1 METISRQ
8 TVLEV
13 LDNGW
18 GNYVSNF
25 QRLSPDAQAAFLK
38 KQGYKRLADLL
49 SHIAAWWEEGIKAIG
64 NFRTDPDARQP
75 EIDVDTFNA
84 KAVEKVR
91 NVPDGEVVQSL
102 AKMRHKFV
110 EVVTD
115 LSDSDFQNERIINQ
129 IKMELINHLE
139 DHRIQ

>member
-1 METISRQ
+1 METINRQ
-8 TVLEV
+8 NVLDV
-13 LDNGW
+13 LDNEW
-18 GNYVSNF
+18 GNYASNF
-25 QRLSPDAQAAFLK
+25 QRLTPDAQAAFLE

-75 EIDVDTFNA
+75 DIDVDIFNA
-84 KAVEKVR
+84 RAMEKVR
-91 NVPDGEVVQSL
+91 DGGDDEVIQFFE
-102 AKMRHKFV
+102 KMRRKFV
-110 EVVTD
+110 EVVMD
-115 LSDSDFQNERIINQ
+115 LSDSDFRNERIVNQ